1 MMKSPTKP
9 SPRLLSEARR
19 GQQAVVRGFAPGF
32 PASRQ
37 AHLLAYGLTPGA
49 RVRVLQHRPVT
60 IIQVEHLEIAL
71 ERSLAEGIQIT

>member
-1 MMKSPTKP
+1 MKSPIKP
-9 SPRLLSEARR
+9 APRVLSEARR

-60 IIQVEHLEIAL
+60 IVQVDHLEIAL
-71 ERSLAEGIQIT
+71 ERSLAEGIRIA